1 MYFQTTIVHAFVVY
15 KKFRKSENTRT
26 GKRKGEANEKH
37 RGIENT
43 EDL

>member
-15 KKFRKSENTRT
+15 KKFSE
-26 GKRKGEANEKH
+26 KRKHENGKKERRRNEKH